1 MIEQQ
6 QLCELVLA
14 EGLIDET
21 GLEEALQVKAKHG
34 GDLYSVLIENGF
46 VDEEQTI
53 TSVAQLL
60 NIPCVSLRDF
70 EADPNIAE
78 LLPARLASKHRAVPL
93 GSAERE
99 SGDQLFLA
107 MANPIDVVAME
118 EIVNETGF
126 DVVAFLAGPG
136 DIEETIERV
145 YGKRA
150 FRRPNS
156 LEALFDGGESE
167 VADEEVGP
175 SVSQLL
181 ELPIFTQE
189 PFIRPGR
196 MDAMARQEED
206 EDGHRPPAPARAHPV
221 ASVQATQM
229 EAPPQLIGGKA
240 PVLDSQDLESFL
252 NGDVGMLDDEPPGEL
267 FGFSGSKIFMTPEAL
282 SDAGRQRLREARDD
296 RPKNALASETR
307 MGPFKALDS
316 GPQSADAL
324 DPFSAE
330 ALGAGDTMLPGF
342 VKMDDPLSFI
352 APSAAALSS
361 AGDSKPVPFPRALT
375 QRSIKVLHQAYST
388 SSIDEVLGAAGA
400 KDLIVSLIL
409 ALLERGV
416 VSEDELLRALARR
429 HVG

>member
-6 QLCELVLA
+6 QLCELVLS

-21 GLEEALQVKAKHG
+21 GLEEALQVKARHG

-70 EADPNIAE
+70 EADPNISD

-93 GSAERE
+93 GSASRE

-136 DIEETIERV
+136 DIEDTIERV
-145 YGKRA
+145 YGQRA

-156 LEALFDGGESE
+156 LEALFDGGEIETS
-167 VADEEVGP
+167 DEVGP

-189 PFIRPGR
+189 PFLRGGR
-196 MDAMARQEED
+196 GVPSDDDDDEES
-206 EDGHRPPAPARAHPV
+206 HRPPAPSRSRHRAVP
-221 ASVQATQM
+221 AQAAQM
-229 EAPPQLIGGKA
+229 EAPPQIIGGKA

-252 NGDVGMLDDEPPGEL
+252 NGDVGLLDDEPAGEL

-282 SDAGRQRLREARDD
+282 SDAGRQRLQEARKD
-296 RPKNALASETR
+296 RPGSAAASETR
-307 MGPFKALDS
+307 MGPFKALDAE
-316 GPQSADAL
+316 PQSADAI
-324 DPFSAE
+324 DPFSSE
-330 ALGAGDTMLPGF
+330 AIGSGETMLPGF
-342 VKMDDPLSFI
+342 VKMDDPLSFV
-352 APSAAALSS
+352 APSVSS
-361 AGDSKPVPFPRALT
+361 NAESKPVPFPRALT

-429 HVG
+429 HVT